1 MKKIIQRSVFRK
13 KKMKRSQR
21 DSSSSLPSK
30 NPKSTERAACTGV
43 RYLGKQAMLLNDSDL
58 VPKFEETNMTD
69 WEVIVPPY
77 VLPDALQQDLRAWSK
92 KFDKQ
97 GAITFHILFPNDYP
111 RSVPFVRVV
120 RPRFKYHTGHVTL
133 GGSICNEMLTPAG
146 WREMNVESLIYA
158 VLGILQDG
166 KAARFRCSQTC
177 TAPLLRT
184 IITSDS
190 HGSRTKRQRE
200 RTDGKFRKRGELT
213 DFHTVICYCDVLKKG
228 H

>member
-1 MKKIIQRSVFRK
+1 
-13 KKMKRSQR
+13 MKRSQR

-77 VLPDALQQDLRAWSK
+77 VLPDALQQELRAWSK

-166 KAARFRCSQTC
+166 KAEIQMQPDVHCSSPQDDYHLGFARVSYEAAAR
-177 TAPLLRT
+177 A
-184 IITSDS
+184 
-190 HGSRTKRQRE
+190 HGWK
-200 RTDGKFRKRGELT
+200 
-213 DFHTVICYCDVLKKG
+213 I
-228 H
+228 